1 MAPVRLAYLLLAG
14 LGAVIPYIPFVG
26 WLRQQTLGGDLPG
39 RLFSE
44 LFSTRIGAF
53 FGLDV
58 ILSAVTLLT
67 FMFFERHTRPHIKVW
82 PAILGTFL
90 IGVSFGLPLYLYAR
104 EKAREDAI

>member
-1 MAPVRLAYLLLAG
+1 LLLAAI
-14 LGAVIPYIPFVG
+14 GAVIPYIPLVG
-26 WLRQQTLGGDLPG
+26 WLRQQTLGGDLLG

-44 LFSTRIGAF
+44 LFSTRIGAS

-58 ILSAVTLLT
+58 ILSAVTLLA

-82 PAILGTFL
+82 PAILGTLL

-104 EKAREDAI
+104 EKAREEAS